1 MKIIESNLTFKSLTD
16 LGTVKRIILHHAE
29 SSKCSIE
36 DIHRWHLNN
45 TLDSSAKLFI

>member
-29 SSKCSIE
+29 ASILSVSVT
-36 DIHRWHLNN
+36 I
-45 TLDSSAKLFI
+45 